1 MSNVVRGITC
11 FLHGTDGYGFNKILF
26 LLALNIVQQ
35 MIDGFGNICLGPT
48 GTYLVTEAGD
58 ELCQVIQFL
67 RVWKVVDTVREYLGL
82 LVFRYAT
89 DFFCYGAVGKQ
100 HEFFHQL
107 VGIFGNFEV
116 DADRFSFF
124 VYLKLHFVT
133 VEVDGSGY
141 ETLLTQCLG
150 NGIQHKDFFFE
161 VSFFRFNYLL
171 CFLVS
176 KAAVG
181 LDYCMYYA

>member
-35 MIDGFGNICLGPT
+35 MVDGFGNICLGPT

-82 LVFRYAT
+82 LAFRYAT
-89 DFFCYGAVGKQ
+89 DFSA
-100 HEFFHQL
+100 
-107 VGIFGNFEV
+107 
-116 DADRFSFF
+116 
-124 VYLKLHFVT
+124 T
-133 VEVDGSGY
+133 VRLASNMNSSTNLLASL
-141 ETLLTQCLG
+141 ETL
-150 NGIQHKDFFFE
+150 K
-161 VSFFRFNYLL
+161 
-171 CFLVS
+171 
-176 KAAVG
+176 
-181 LDYCMYYA
+181 